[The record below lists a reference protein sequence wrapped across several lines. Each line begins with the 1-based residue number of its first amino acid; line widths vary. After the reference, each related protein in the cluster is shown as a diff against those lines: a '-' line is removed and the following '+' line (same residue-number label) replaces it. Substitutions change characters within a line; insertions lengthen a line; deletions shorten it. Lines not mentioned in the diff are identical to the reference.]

1 MSALT
6 RLYDRAQQV
15 LALDSVHV
23 PSPCVSICV
32 INPNSGLCEGCL
44 RTLDGAVGSRNRH
57 PSLGTSSAR
66 CCRGRAFEPCWTRP
80 LFFGSVAA
88 WGAGWVAVCC
98 C

>member
-44 RTLDGAVGSRNRH
+44 RNLEEV
-57 PSLGTSSAR
+57 
-66 CCRGRAFEPCWTRP
+66 
-80 LFFGSVAA
+80 
-88 WGAGWVAVCC
+88 AGWGQIPGVQQREVWQRIKMRCEQAL
-98 C
+98 

>member
-6 RLYDRAQQV
+6 RLHDRAQQV

-44 RTLDGAVGSRNRH
+44 RNLEEV
-57 PSLGTSSAR
+57 
-66 CCRGRAFEPCWTRP
+66 
-80 LFFGSVAA
+80 
-88 WGAGWVAVCC
+88 AGWGQMPSVQQREVWERIKGRCEQAM
-98 C
+98 